1 MPKKQELPQRKL
13 HHFQRNQLQQANPQL
28 KLQRNLQDQRNH
40 QSHQRNQRSEPANFK
55 ACDIEI
61 I

>member
-28 KLQRNLQDQRNH
+28 KLQRNQ